1 MQNCFFAFHKSKSN
15 EPPQT
20 DPKNRSPGS
29 GQLPE
34 KSVEVG
40 AGLDEQRR
48 MEGMR
53 DCRDDGERREEEE
66 EFLLSLRILWLSFYE
81 HLTVNF
87 VN

>member
-1 MQNCFFAFHKSKSN
+1 M
-15 EPPQT
+15 
-20 DPKNRSPGS
+20 
-29 GQLPE
+29 
-34 KSVEVG
+34 EVG